1 LFARNACR
9 RRASTPAGDDE
20 AVVDAVDAVVV
31 IDAVVVVD
39 E

>member
-20 AVVDAVDAVVV
+20 AVVDVVVV